1 MDNIYFLPVASSI
14 IVFMLGIIGWFLIRF
29 VKQYDE
35 ANKDHSL
42 MFEKLLKRFDTLTEI
57 IYEHKTDVEVIK
69 SQLHEYNKDIGAANN
84 LFNSLFDRVRITE
97 NDIAILKE
105 RHTH

>member
-1 MDNIYFLPVASSI
+1 MENSYFLPVASSI
-14 IVFMLGIIGWFLIRF
+14 IVFMLSIIGWFLMRF

-42 MFEKLLKRFDTLTEI
+42 MFDKLLKRFDTLTEI

-69 SQLHEYNKDIGAANN
+69 SQINVYNKELSAVNN
-84 LFNSLFDRVRITE
+84 LFDRVRVTE

>member
-1 MDNIYFLPVASSI
+1 M
-14 IVFMLGIIGWFLIRF
+14 RF

-42 MFEKLLKRFDTLTEI
+42 MFDKLLKRFDTLTEI

-69 SQLHEYNKDIGAANN
+69 SQINVYNKELSAVNN
-84 LFNSLFDRVRITE
+84 LFDRVRVTE